1 MAATSGNRYP
11 TSLPLRDLSSV
22 RPRPA
27 ERERPIAVPLDLEPP
42 TRIGERPTPGRR
54 QHRLVSTGRRA
65 IRHTGLMLVDEHGR
79 QVRIGVYGLAIEDQG
94 DPAILLTRL
103 AADEVDADFWT
114 LPGGGLDWGEH
125 PLDGLKRE
133 FIEETGLEPRPL
145 MPLGIHSYSLDSEQR
160 RRPGPSI
167 HVIQA
172 VYLVRPPE
180 PRFTRW
186 VAAPWRQMVPLTE
199 LGPVP
204 VVELVNVALAL
215 RDALTLGSEPPPPV
229 C

>member
-1 MAATSGNRYP
+1 
-11 TSLPLRDLSSV
+11 
-22 RPRPA
+22 
-27 ERERPIAVPLDLEPP
+27 
-42 TRIGERPTPGRR
+42 
-54 QHRLVSTGRRA
+54 
-65 IRHTGLMLVDEHGR
+65 MLVDEHGR
-79 QVRIGVYGLAIEDQG
+79 QVRIGVYGLAIEGQR

-133 FIEETGLEPRPL
+133 FIEETGLEPRLL

-160 RRPGPSI
+160 QRPGPSI

-172 VYLVRPPE
+172 IYLVAAAGNPVHE
-180 PRFTRW
+180 VGGSTVEARW
-186 VAAPWRQMVPLTE
+186 FPLTE

-215 RDALTLGSEPPPPV
+215 RDALTLGSEPPPPT